1 MQGLDENKLVTF
13 RVGIEVDMTE
23 LRRRSL
29 GPLESLG
36 LEAPASSGSVLR
48 PIPNNCSSTT
58 TADTATPVRDDSP
71 PAAMPSK
78 GLRWNNTCN
87 LSGLIQPA
95 FRLQNGGSPTLFV
108 APGGNPGR
116 RPWNPAT
123 SAAVSQMRR
132 EGFAVHDVAG
142 TLGGGF
148 YLEPPPLSSLVGRL
162 QGGDTAERESGV
174 GGDDGGRAG
183 VFRDYSE
190 NVVFSSGP
198 AAPRFAA
205 FVAGGV
211 QQVGSRKEAREV
223 VLGAQGTPPV

>member
-1 MQGLDENKLVTF
+1 MQGLEENKLVTF

-36 LEAPASSGSVLR
+36 LEAPPSSGSVLR
-48 PIPNNCSSTT
+48 QIPNKFSSTT
-58 TADTATPVRDDSP
+58 TTDTATPVGDDSP
-71 PAAMPSK
+71 PSAMLSK

-87 LSGLIQPA
+87 IAGLIRPA
-95 FRLQNGGSPTLFV
+95 LRLQNGGSPTLFV

-132 EGFAVHDVAG
+132 EGFAVHDVAA

-162 QGGDTAERESGV
+162 QGGDTAERKGGV

-183 VFRDYSE
+183 VCRDYSE
-190 NVVFSSGP
+190 HVVFSTGP

-211 QQVGSRKEAREV
+211 QQVGCRKEARGL
-223 VLGAQGTPPV
+223 VLGAHGMRRV